1 METIIIYSAIS
12 LVAGLALGAL
22 GLKFGLK
29 SQADAI
35 IKEAKVKGDAI
46 KEKKIS
52 QAKQKFFEL
61 KEKQKSERKEL
72 DRKLKDREDRIRN
85 TEKNLNKQIEKTKDV
100 EKKLNKEKQNL
111 E

>member
-1 METIIIYSAIS
+1 MDPIIIYSAIS
-12 LVAGLALGAL
+12 LIAGLVVGVLGF
-22 GLKFGLK
+22 KFGLK

-61 KEKQKSERKEL
+61 KEKQKSERKDL
-72 DRKLKDREDRIRN
+72 DRGFSRSLALLWDKRKEGFVCRN
-85 TEKNLNKQIEKTKDV
+85 LDCCIFEFARKKTCR
-100 EKKLNKEKQNL
+100 
-111 E
+111 